1 MPRPRL
7 PVGAH
12 GRISKKQEPDGNWV
26 AWVRVRDP
34 DGVRRLVRRWTPE
47 ARRGKD
53 KTGAAAVNAL
63 QHALAERQV
72 VTSAQIDGNTKV
84 SALWVEFRKQLVE
97 AERTA
102 GTLED
107 YDRHSKTI
115 CAALGE
121 LRIREATTQRLDG
134 FVREV
139 AARSGVPTGRKMRT
153 ILSGMFKI
161 AVRFGAIETNPV
173 RDVSELR
180 GKAKKRARSL
190 DAATL
195 AKVLDDVHN
204 SALPCPVILTPAQ
217 IKKGMRPTSG
227 KVPTVAQYC
236 AHADLADV
244 VTLFAAT
251 GARIGELLGIRWEDV
266 NMKART
272 VSVSGKI
279 IRILG
284 TGLVREDF
292 TKTAAGERTLPLPQF
307 ALDML
312 AARERKGPMVFE
324 SSAGTLRDPDTVS
337 RQWRQVR
344 AALDLE
350 WVTSHTF
357 RKTVATIID
366 DEGLTA
372 RHAADQLGHA
382 QVSMTQDVYF
392 GRGRTHSAVAE
403 ALDSA
408 VSRK

>member
-12 GRISKKQEPDGNWV
+12 GKISKKQEPDGNWV

-63 QHALAERQV
+63 QHALTERQV
-72 VTSAQIDGNTKV
+72 VTSADIDGNTKV
-84 SALWVEFRKQLVE
+84 SALWVAFRKQLVE
-97 AERTA
+97 DERTA

-107 YDRHSKTI
+107 YDRHAKKI

-139 AARSGVPTGRKMRT
+139 ASRSGVPTGRKMRT

-190 DAATL
+190 DAAAL

-204 SALPCPVILTPAQ
+204 STLPCPVILTPAQ

-251 GARIGELLGIRWEDV
+251 GSRIGELLGIRWEDI
-266 NMKART
+266 NLKDRT
-272 VSVSGKI
+272 VVVSGKI
-279 IRILG
+279 IRVLNQ
-284 TGLVREDF
+284 GLVREDF
-292 TKTAAGERTLPLPQF
+292 TKTEAGQRTLPLPQF
-307 ALDML
+307 AIDML
-312 AARERKGPMVFE
+312 EARERKGPMVFE

-357 RKTVATIID
+357 RKTVGTLLD
-366 DEGLTA
+366 EEGLTA
-372 RHAADQLGHA
+372 RQAADQLGHA

-392 GRGRTHSAVAE
+392 GRGRTHSAVAD
-403 ALDSA
+403 ALDS
-408 VSRK
+408 VISRK